1 MALVARPISSNILIN
16 DLPPPVANL
25 LEEATI
31 QSLRGVQ
38 HRDSNGNV
46 ISKSCPYSSPSEQ
59 VMRLTV

>member
-38 HRDSNGNV
+38 HRDAQGNI
-46 ISKSCPYSSPSEQ
+46 ISRFDSTNHALSTLEWKD
-59 VMRLTV
+59 